1 MKAKAS
7 LLITQANSPLTAK
20 IFKILLMLSQMKFW
34 YPTSP
39 VKFIQALKK
48 PHLSFTVLEHII
60 FMLKYYNIE
69 FNSSWV
75 FTVKGGSTPI
85 VDYLINT
92 PKLLTHINSL
102 RKKNTFYLDQI
113 TQPDGVFLKSWQ
125 EIKRILTSKKGRTPS
140 WYKYISETITTNPH
154 NLRLSSPLDLI
165 NPTPIL
171 GKRPRSIS
179 NINNPIVK
187 GNNKWVAFWDPSSKM
202 IIIGRI
208 IEKNFTNRTRA
219 TIYIKHLIPTIPS
232 ILRDN
237 SSTSRSTIQ
246 ALTKYQGCKLHSPY
260 FTGSFSYICII
271 NKLLESVFVIRIM
284 TTPDG
289 RKFNFETP
297 QTTSSN
303 KKTFFLT
310 LPLQTLSAQALLDFN
325 TRTNQHSILPNSTHV
340 SDHYVHNL
348 LWINNTPHSCKF
360 LDLFFLDNSSII
372 TLNRI
377 AHFISN
383 CWLITNHPMMDAAQ
397 LSFHC
402 KANKFPS
409 STRAESLALVSA
421 LATCSPNSSIMINT
435 DLKCIID
442 TFTYLSRNPPTQRF
456 LKCNNYLIWSAIF
469 KIIKSH
475 HLTVTLIKV
484 KAHLD
489 DHYNNEAD
497 ALAN

>member
-325 TRTNQHSILPNSTHV
+325 TRTNQHSILPNSTHM
-340 SDHYVHNL
+340 VHVPL
-348 LWINNTPHSCKF
+348 
-360 LDLFFLDNSSII
+360 I
-372 TLNRI
+372 TVPPQAWGLG
-377 AHFISN
+377 
-383 CWLITNHPMMDAAQ
+383 WLITNHPMMDAAQ